1 MSSEPYIFL
10 GLRDDGS
17 IPAID
22 VAHDADAVGALQ
34 RARAFLRE
42 HASCTAVEVWLDGRL
57 ISTVCDRSEPPLIA

>member
-10 GLRDDGS
+10 GLRADGS

-22 VAHDADAVGALQ
+22 VAHNEDAVSALK

-42 HASCTAVEVWLDGRL
+42 HASCTAVEVWLDGHL
-57 ISTVCDRSEPPLIA
+57 ISTVREDVEPPPTG